1 MNFKHLKEV
10 KNDLFGILYRLK
22 KIHSGYKIFW
32 DKKDKKFVVFDG
44 REFAF
49 SANHKLDKS
58 VLDKSQRTNVRF
70 AKKIVADIDRTNATL
85 EKKAS
90 DNISAKSKLLLS
102 ERLMYLEKTKRDCDF
117 SECDTTRWI

>member
-1 MNFKHLKEV
+1 MNFKHLKRV
-10 KNDLFGILYRLK
+10 KNDLFGIENRLK

-32 DKKDKKFVVFDG
+32 DKIGRKFVVFDG

-49 SANHKLDKS
+49 SVDGKLDKS

-70 AKKIVADIDRTNATL
+70 AKKIVADIDKTNATL

-90 DNISAKSKLLLS
+90 DLISAKSKLLLS
-102 ERLMYLEKTKRDCDF
+102 ERLRFLEKTKRDCDF
-117 SECDTTRWI
+117 SQCDTTRWI